1 MSEGQEQHTGV
12 QEKPIGKHDKGN
24 LTEGPITR
32 QLLLFT
38 LPLVLGN
45 IFQQLYNTVDT
56 IIVGRFVGKAA
67 LAAVGSSGSLSR
79 LIISL
84 LMGISV
90 GAGVVISRYYGAGK
104 IDEMRKTIHTTIMFG
119 LVGGTF
125 LSILG
130 VVLTPHILVWMDT
143 PESVIETST
152 QYLRIYFAG
161 VITTFM
167 YNIGSSIFRAL
178 GDSRRP
184 LYFLIISSILNVA
197 MDLIFVA
204 WFQWGVAGAAIATVV
219 AQGMSMV
226 MVFWKLMGE
235 KTIYQLKFRELRLH
249 MRYLRQIISI
259 GLPNGLQNCIVSL
272 SNVIVQANINSFGD
286 VAMAG
291 CAAYNKIDGFALM
304 PAGSFSMA
312 LATFVSQNIGAK
324 KYDRAKRGAV
334 TGMCASMLVSM
345 TGAVFIYLCAPWL
358 VSLFNDDPEI
368 ISYGVLMARNIVF
381 AYFLVAYSHA
391 AAGVLRGAG
400 LSKVPMFVMVGCWCV
415 LRVTWI
421 ESMVA
426 LTNDIRT
433 VFWGYPVTWLC
444 STIILTVYLLKSDWL
459 HKKELK

>member
-1 MSEGQEQHTGV
+1 MSEIQEQHIET
-12 QEKPIGKHDKGN
+12 QKERARRDSGN

-84 LMGISV
+84 LMVISV

-130 VVLTPHILVWMDT
+130 VVLTPHIIVWMDT

-152 QYLRIYFAG
+152 LYLRIYFAG

-178 GDSRRP
+178 GDSKRP
-184 LYFLIISSILNVA
+184 LYFLIISSILNIV

-204 WFQWGVAGAAIATVV
+204 WFRWGVAGAAIATVV
-219 AQGMSMV
+219 AQGMSMA

-235 KTIYQLKFRELRLH
+235 KTVYQLKLRELRIH
-249 MRYLRQIISI
+249 MKYLRQIISI

-272 SNVIVQANINSFGD
+272 SNVIVQSNINGFGD
-286 VAMAG
+286 IAMAG

-324 KYDRAKRGAV
+324 KYDRAKRGAI
-334 TGMCASMLVSM
+334 TGICASMLVS
-345 TGAVFIYLCAPWL
+345 TIGAVFIYTCAPWL

-426 LTNDIRT
+426 LTSDIRT
-433 VFWGYPVTWLC
+433 VFWGYPITWLC
-444 STIILTVYLLKSDWL
+444 STIILTIYLLKSDWL